1 MKEIKNTNIWR
12 FDREITDWLHSS
24 NKLLK
29 KFSENAY
36 KKCEKDNTT
45 SFIMKQDRATNLIAS
60 LFNILTQYDNM
71 INDRPIFAQEPADYI
86 VILDEEN
93 KE

>member
-1 MKEIKNTNIWR
+1 MRFRFKSKDKNR
-12 FDREITDWLHSS
+12 LKSAQS
-24 NKLLK
+24 KAK

-60 LFNILTQYDNM
+60 LFNILTQYDNI

-86 VILDEEN
+86 VILDEED
-93 KE
+93 EE